1 MPASEE
7 RRWLLLI
14 HQLPP
19 EPAYLR
25 VRVARRLQRI
35 GAIAIKNT
43 VYVLPDNRAT
53 REDFEWTVNEIRE
66 GGGEANLFEAR
77 VVAGLADSEIEQLF
91 NAARNEDYDVVTSDD
106 SSRELAGD
114 VARLKKRLAE
124 IRAIDFFGAPQGAAA
139 SARIEAMARRIAG
152 EESPMLAIDDAAA
165 YTSRT
170 WVTRTGVH
178 VDRMASAW
186 LIRRFIDPSAEIRF
200 VAARNYRPRAGE
212 VRFDMM
218 GGEFTHVG
226 NRCTFEVMAAR
237 FAPRDRALR
246 AIGEV
251 IHDIDLKETVFD
263 RPETAGI
270 GLLIAGI
277 AMGHSDDEA
286 RIERAAAAF
295 DDLYAYYQRKER

>member
-1 MPASEE
+1 MTSEE

-19 EPAYLR
+19 DPAYLR
-25 VRVARRLQRI
+25 VRIARRMQRI

-43 VYVLPDNRAT
+43 VYVLPDRRST

-66 GGGEANLFEAR
+66 GGGDANLFEAR
-77 VVAGLADSEIEQLF
+77 IVAGLADAEIEQLF
-91 NAARNEDYDVVTSDD
+91 NAARNEDYDAIAADAG
-106 SSRELAGD
+106 SRELPGD
-114 VARLKKRLAE
+114 MARLRKRLAD

-139 SARIEAMARRIAG
+139 SARLDAMARRITG
-152 EESPMLAIDDAAA
+152 EEHPMQVVHDAAA
-165 YTSRT
+165 YTNRT
-170 WVTRTGVH
+170 WVTRSGVH
-178 VDRMASAW
+178 VDRMATAW
-186 LIRRFIDPSAEIRF
+186 LIRRFIDPAGEIRF
-200 VAARNYRPRAGE
+200 VAARNYRPRADE
-212 VRFDMM
+212 IRFDMM
-218 GGEFTHVG
+218 GGDFTHVG

-237 FAPRDRALR
+237 LVPQDRALR

-251 IHDIDLKETVFD
+251 VHDIDLKETAFD

-270 GLLIAGI
+270 GLLVAGI

>member
-1 MPASEE
+1 MTSDE

-25 VRVARRLQRI
+25 VRIARRMQRI

-43 VYVLPDNRAT
+43 VYVLPDKRST

-66 GGGEANLFEAR
+66 GGGEANLFEAL
-77 VVAGLADSEIEQLF
+77 VVAGLADAEIEQLF
-91 NAARNEDYDVVTSDD
+91 NAARNDDYDAVASSDD
-106 SSRELAGD
+106 ARELASD
-114 VARLKKRLAE
+114 VARLKGRLAD

-139 SARIEAMARRIAG
+139 SARVEAMARRIAG
-152 EESPMLAIDDAAA
+152 EESPMAAIDDIAS
-165 YTSRT
+165 YTNRT
-170 WVTRTGVH
+170 WVTRSGVH
-178 VDRMASAW
+178 IDRMASAW
-186 LIRRFIDPSAEIRF
+186 LIRRFVDPEADIRF
-200 VAARNYRPRAGE
+200 VSARNYRPRAGE
-212 VRFDMM
+212 IRFDMM
-218 GGEFTHVG
+218 SGEFTHVG
-226 NRCTFEVMAAR
+226 NRCTFEAMASR
-237 FAPRDRALR
+237 LVPHDRALR

-251 IHDIDLKETVFD
+251 VHDIDLKESAFD
-263 RPETAGI
+263 RPETVGI
-270 GLLIAGI
+270 ALLVAGI

>member
-1 MPASEE
+1 MASEE

-25 VRVARRLQRI
+25 VRVARRMQRI

-43 VYVLPDNRAT
+43 VYVLPDSRST

-66 GGGEANLFEAR
+66 GGGDANLFEAR
-77 VVAGLADSEIEQLF
+77 IVAGLADAEIEQLF
-91 NAARNEDYDVVTSDD
+91 NAARNEDYDAIAADAGA
-106 SSRELAGD
+106 RELTGD
-114 VARLKKRLAE
+114 MARLKKRLADV
-124 IRAIDFFGAPQGAAA
+124 RAIDFFGAPQGAAA
-139 SARIEAMARRIAG
+139 SARIEAIARRMAG
-152 EESPMLAIDDAAA
+152 EEQPIQAVHDAAA
-165 YTSRT
+165 YTNRT
-170 WVTRTGVH
+170 WVTRSGVH
-178 VDRMASAW
+178 VDRMATAW
-186 LIRRFIDPSAEIRF
+186 LIRRFIDPAGEIRF

-212 VRFDMM
+212 IRFDMM

-237 FAPRDRALR
+237 LVPQDRALR
-246 AIGEV
+246 AIAEV
-251 IHDIDLKETVFD
+251 VHDIDLKETAFD

-270 GLLIAGI
+270 GLLVAGI
-277 AMGHSDDEA
+277 AMGHSADEA

>member
-1 MPASEE
+1 MPASDE

-25 VRVARRLQRI
+25 VRIARRMQRI

-43 VYVLPDNRAT
+43 VYVLPDKRST
-53 REDFEWTVNEIRE
+53 REDFEWIVNEIRE

-77 VVAGLADSEIEQLF
+77 VVAGLADAEIEQLF
-91 NAARNEDYDVVTSDD
+91 NAARNDDYDAVAASDD
-106 SSRELAGD
+106 ARELAGD
-114 VARLKKRLAE
+114 VARLKKRLAD
-124 IRAIDFFGAPQGAAA
+124 IGVIDFFGASQGPAA
-139 SARIEAMARRIAG
+139 SARVEAMARRLAG
-152 EESPMLAIDDAAA
+152 EEYPMDAIDDVRSYAN
-165 YTSRT
+165 RI
-170 WVTRTGVH
+170 WVTRSGVH

-186 LIRRFIDPSAEIRF
+186 LIRRFIDPNAEIRF

-212 VRFDMM
+212 IRFDMI

-226 NRCTFEVMAAR
+226 NRCTFEVMASR
-237 FAPRDRALR
+237 LVPRDRALR

-251 IHDIDLKETVFD
+251 VHDIDLKESAFD

-270 GLLIAGI
+270 ALLVAGI
-277 AMGHSDDEA
+277 AMGHSDDQA
-286 RIERAAAAF
+286 RIERSAAAF
-295 DDLYAYYQRKER
+295 EDLYAYYQRKER

>member
-43 VYVLPDNRAT
+43 VYVLPDNRST

-91 NAARNEDYDVVTSDD
+91 NAARNEDYDAVASDAG
-106 SSRELAGD
+106 SRELAVD

-165 YTSRT
+165 YTSRM
-170 WVTRTGVH
+170 WVTRSGVH

-186 LIRRFIDPSAEIRF
+186 LIRRFIDPESEIRF

-212 VRFDMM
+212 IRFDMM

-226 NRCTFEVMAAR
+226 NRCTFEVMTAR

-251 IHDIDLKETVFD
+251 IHDIDLKETAFD

-286 RIERAAAAF
+286 RVERAAAAF

>member
-1 MPASEE
+1 MTTDE

-25 VRVARRLQRI
+25 VRIARRLQRI
-35 GAIAIKNT
+35 GAIAVKNT
-43 VYVLPDNRAT
+43 VYVLPDGRST

-66 GGGEANLFEAR
+66 SGGEANLFEAR
-77 VVAGLADSEIEQLF
+77 IVAGLTDSEIEQLF
-91 NAARNEDYDVVTSDD
+91 NAARNDDYNAVAADART
-106 SSRELAGD
+106 RELSGD
-114 VARLKKRLAE
+114 VARLRKRLAD

-139 SARIEAMARRIAG
+139 SALIDAMARRIAG
-152 EESPMLAIDDAAA
+152 EENDVVSSEDAAA
-165 YTSRT
+165 YRNRT
-170 WVTRTGVH
+170 WVTRSGVH

-186 LIRRFIDPSAEIRF
+186 LIRRFIDPDAEVRF
-200 VAARNYRPRAGE
+200 VGARKYRPREGE
-212 VRFDMM
+212 IRFDMM

-237 FAPRDRALR
+237 LVPHDRALR

-251 IHDIDLKETVFD
+251 IHDIDLKEAAFD

-270 GLLIAGI
+270 GLLVAGI
-277 AMGHSDDEA
+277 AMGHADDEA

-295 DDLYAYYQRKER
+295 DDLYAWYQRKER

>member
-1 MPASEE
+1 MAPEE

-77 VVAGLADSEIEQLF
+77 VVAGLADAEIEQLF
-91 NAARNEDYDVVTSDD
+91 NAARNEDYDAVAADAG
-106 SSRELAGD
+106 SRELAGD

-124 IRAIDFFGAPQGAAA
+124 VRAIDFFGAPQGAAA

-152 EESPMLAIDDAAA
+152 EESPMQVIDDAAA
-165 YTSRT
+165 YTNRT
-170 WVTRTGVH
+170 WVTRSGVH

-186 LIRRFIDPSAEIRF
+186 LIRRFIDPEAEIRF

-212 VRFDMM
+212 IRFDMM

-237 FAPRDRALR
+237 LVPHDRALR

-251 IHDIDLKETVFD
+251 IHDIDLKESAFD